1 MGENRRKEVA
11 GEQNMSKEEFVELL
25 NSKGIEAKIQDGVVM
40 ILYGAEPSSP
50 TAVYKKF
57 NLAKKFA
64 EENGYK
70 SSIGIRKKVGEDKT
84 VDTDFGESYEQ
95 MNLFQNGNS

>member
-1 MGENRRKEVA
+1 
-11 GEQNMSKEEFVELL
+11 MSKEEFIEFLK
-25 NSKGIEAKIQDGVVM
+25 SKGIEAKLKDGVVM
-40 ILYGAEPSSP
+40 ILYGAEISSP

-70 SSIGIRKKVGEDKT
+70 SSIGICKKAGETKT
-84 VDTDFGESYEQ
+84 VDADFGGSYEQ